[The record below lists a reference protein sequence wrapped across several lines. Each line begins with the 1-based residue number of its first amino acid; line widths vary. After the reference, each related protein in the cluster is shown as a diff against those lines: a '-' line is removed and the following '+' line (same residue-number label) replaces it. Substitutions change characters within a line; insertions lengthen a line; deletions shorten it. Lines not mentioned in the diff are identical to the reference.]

1 MSFLQFAFNNV
12 RRNAR
17 AYFAYFLSSAFMVMI
32 FFTYAMLI
40 FHPDMD
46 QSEMGRMTS
55 IGMEVAEYIIFV
67 FSILF
72 VLFSIGS
79 FLKARSKELGV
90 LSLLGATT
98 GSVNRLVFLENL
110 MIGAGA
116 IAAGLAGGLLLS
128 KLFLLLSVRVTGI
141 NRLPFY
147 WPWKAMGF
155 TAAAF
160 LVLFVVLSVFTL
172 AFFRKN
178 RVIELLG
185 GSSKPKTAPRV
196 SWVLAML
203 GVALLA
209 SAVLLLKGG
218 EGLDFPKVMLAA
230 ATGIWGTYFFYTQV
244 TVALIRLL
252 KRSRRLL
259 WRGTR
264 LLWVSEMAYKI
275 KDNARMLFMVTVAI
289 SLACMSVGVI
299 LAAQAQNERV
309 YAANPFAF
317 SYGVYEEEHVE
328 ADMAWIDRQLSGQ
341 GISYE
346 KLEQESLSGYLESEE
361 IYAEVKARS
370 DYNRAAAM
378 LGLAPLPEMDE
389 GQAVISAMP
398 GSAAEKELRRIR
410 ALRLILPFLEEPMM
424 LEPLPSGETPL
435 IGTNGYTTIV
445 VVSDAEY
452 AALKSRLTEE
462 NRYRLS
468 RVIEIYVPLWQHK
481 GSPRLDDPEI
491 AVGKSL
497 FQGMMNRLQN
507 GETENYMSSRARSY
521 AETREQLLMLSFVGV
536 FIAAIFSVS
545 SASFLYFKLYSELNQ
560 DRRMYC
566 SLSKIGLG
574 DREMRYSSSLQ
585 IALLFFIPVGISG
598 IQTMV
603 VLSLLGARFQLG
615 DVTVPVL
622 TATGAFLAAQGLY
635 YAVVRS
641 RYVVQLKRVMV

>member
-1 MSFLQFAFNNV
+1 MNFLQFAFNNV

-32 FFTYAMLI
+32 FFTYAMFI
-40 FHPDMD
+40 FHPGIA

-79 FLKARSKELGV
+79 FLKARSKEFGV

-98 GSVNRLVFLENL
+98 GSINRLVFLENL
-110 MIGAGA
+110 IIGIGS
-116 IAAGLAGGLLLS
+116 IVAGLAGGLLLS
-128 KLFLLLSVRVTGI
+128 KLFLLLSVKATGI
-141 NRLPFY
+141 RGLPFY

-155 TAAAF
+155 TAVAF

-172 AFFRKN
+172 VFFRKN
-178 RVIELLG
+178 QVIELLG
-185 GSSKPKTAPRV
+185 GGSKPKTAPRV
-196 SWVLAML
+196 SWVLALL

-218 EGLDFPKVMLAA
+218 NGLDFSKVMLAA

-309 YAANPFAF
+309 YEGNPFAF
-317 SYGVYEEEHVE
+317 SYGVYEEKFAQ
-328 ADMAWIDRQLSGQ
+328 ADMAWIDQQLSEKGIRYKAIERESFMGYIGSSESYVEAVSRSEYNKIAKMLEAATLPEIGKGQ
-341 GISYE
+341 AIAYAMEGTAAEGALKGQTIPVSFSF
-346 KLEQESLSGYLESEE
+346 LENPLQLESIRNE
-361 IYAEVKARS
+361 I
-370 DYNRAAAM
+370 
-378 LGLAPLPEMDE
+378 PLT
-389 GQAVISAMP
+389 GINSHT
-398 GSAAEKELRRIR
+398 S
-410 ALRLILPFLEEPMM
+410 
-424 LEPLPSGETPL
+424 
-435 IGTNGYTTIV
+435 V
-445 VVSDAEY
+445 VVLSDADFTE
-452 AALKSRLTEE
+452 LKQGLSEE
-462 NRYRLS
+462 NQNRLYRS
-468 RVIEIYVPLWQHK
+468 IDFYIPAWQQK
-481 GSPRLDDPEI
+481 GAPRLQDPEI
-491 AVGKSL
+491 VIGKNL
-497 FQGMMNRLQN
+497 FQGMMNRVERD
-507 GETENYMSSRARSY
+507 ETNNYMSSRGRSY
-521 AETREQLLMLSFVGV
+521 AETWEQLSMLSFVGI

-560 DRRMYC
+560 DRRMYH

-585 IALLFFIPVGISG
+585 IALLFFIPVVISG

-603 VLSLLGARFQLG
+603 VLSLLGARFLLG
-615 DVTVPVL
+615 NVTVPVL
-622 TATGAFLAAQGLY
+622 TATGAFLAAQLLY
-635 YAVVRS
+635 YVVVRS
-641 RYVVQLKRVMV
+641 RYVLQLKRVMV

>member
-1 MSFLQFAFNNV
+1 MNFLQFAFNNV

-32 FFTYAMLI
+32 FFTYAMFI
-40 FHPDMD
+40 FHPGIA

-79 FLKARSKELGV
+79 FLKARSKEFGV

-98 GSVNRLVFLENL
+98 GSINRLVFLENL
-110 MIGAGA
+110 IIGIGS

-128 KLFLLLSVRVTGI
+128 KLFLLLSVKVTGM

-147 WPWKAMGF
+147 MPWKAMGF

-172 AFFRKN
+172 VFFRRN

-185 GSSKPKTAPRV
+185 GNSKPKTAPRV
-196 SWVLAML
+196 SWVLALL
-203 GVALLA
+203 GVALLT
-209 SAVLLLKGG
+209 SSVLLLKGG

-299 LAAQAQNERV
+299 LAAKAQNERV
-309 YAANPFAF
+309 YAENPFAF
-317 SYGVYEEEHVE
+317 SYGVYEDEFVE
-328 ADMAWIDRQLSGQ
+328 ADMAWIDQQLSEQ
-341 GISYE
+341 GIRYE
-346 KLEQESLSGYLESEE
+346 TIERESFFGYIGSMEFNVNVVPRSGYN
-361 IYAEVKARS
+361 KT
-370 DYNRAAAM
+370 AAM
-378 LGLAPLPEMDE
+378 LGAHTLPEIGK
-389 GQAVISAMP
+389 GQAVAYAME
-398 GSAAEKELRRIR
+398 GSAAEN
-410 ALRLILPFLEEPMM
+410 ALEGKTLPLSLSFLEKPLQ
-424 LEPLPSGETPL
+424 LELQPAKFPLTGS
-435 IGTNGYTTIV
+435 NKV
-445 VVSDAEY
+445 VVLSDADFTE
-452 AALKSRLTEE
+452 LKNGLSEDNE
-462 NRYRLS
+462 NRLNRNIDFYIPAWQQKGAPKLQDPDI
-468 RVIEIYVPLWQHK
+468 VI
-481 GSPRLDDPEI
+481 
-491 AVGKSL
+491 GKKL
-497 FQGMMNRLQN
+497 FHGMMNRLEN
-507 GETENYMSSRARSY
+507 DVTDNYMSSRGRTY
-521 AETREQLLMLSFVGV
+521 AETWEQLSMLSFVGI

-560 DRRMYC
+560 DRRMYH

-585 IALLFFIPVGISG
+585 IALLFFIPVVISG

-603 VLSLLGARFQLG
+603 VLSLLGARFLLG

-622 TATGAFLAAQGLY
+622 TATGAFLAAQLLY

>member
-1 MSFLQFAFNNV
+1 MNFLQFAFNNV
-12 RRNAR
+12 KRNAR

-32 FFTYAMLI
+32 FFTYAMFI
-40 FHPDMD
+40 FHPDLAK
-46 QSEMGRMTS
+46 SEMGRMTG

-79 FLKARSKELGV
+79 FLKARSKEFGV

-98 GSVNRLVFLENL
+98 GSINRLVFLENL
-110 MIGAGA
+110 IIGVGS

-128 KLFLLLSVRVTGI
+128 KLFLLLSVKVTGM

-147 WPWKAMGF
+147 MPWKAMGF
-155 TAAAF
+155 TAVAF

-172 AFFRKN
+172 VFFRKN

-185 GSSKPKTAPRV
+185 GGSKPKTEPRV
-196 SWVLAML
+196 SWVLALL
-203 GVALLA
+203 GVALLT

-218 EGLDFPKVMLAA
+218 DGLDFSKVMLAA

-299 LAAQAQNERV
+299 LAANAQNERV
-309 YAANPFAF
+309 YTDNPFAF
-317 SYGVYEEEHVE
+317 SYGVYEQEFVE
-328 ADMAWIDRQLSGQ
+328 ADMAWIDEQLSKQ
-341 GISYE
+341 GVRYE
-346 KLEQESLSGYLESEE
+346 TLERESFFGYIGSSNFYVDVVSRSE
-361 IYAEVKARS
+361 
-370 DYNRAAAM
+370 YNKAAAL
-378 LGLAPLPEMDE
+378 LGAKSLPEI
-389 GQAVISAMP
+389 GKGRAIAYAME
-398 GSAAEKELRRIR
+398 GSAAANVLKGETIPLS
-410 ALRLILPFLEEPMM
+410 LSFLEEPLQ
-424 LEPLPSGETPL
+424 LELQPSVVSLT
-435 IGTNGYTTIV
+435 GTNSHTSV
-445 VVSDAEY
+445 VVLSDADF
-452 AALKSRLTEE
+452 AGLKNGLSAENQNRL
-462 NRYRLS
+462 YRNIDFYIPAWQQKGAPGLQDPNI
-468 RVIEIYVPLWQHK
+468 VI
-481 GSPRLDDPEI
+481 
-491 AVGKSL
+491 GKSL
-497 FQGMMNRLQN
+497 YYGMMNRLEN
-507 GETENYMSSRARSY
+507 GVTDNYMSSRGRAY
-521 AETREQLLMLSFVGV
+521 AETREQLSMLSFVGI

-560 DRRMYC
+560 DRRMYH

-585 IALLFFIPVGISG
+585 IALLFFIPVVISG

-603 VLSLLGARFQLG
+603 VLSLLGARFLLG

-622 TATGAFLAAQGLY
+622 TATGAFLAAQLLY
-635 YAVVRS
+635 FAVVRS